1 MRDIQRR
8 LFESKKEAEQ
18 SIELRGI
25 LDKLLIDLICTRKK
39 HQLLHN
45 ALVNAKFRP
54 TNVGK
59 LMEIHQNTEEEEE
72 QQQQNS
78 LTLDEKKKKFDEFK
92 HLLDKQVREIL
103 CYEIKKNISF

>member
-45 ALVNAKFRP
+45 ALVNVKFRA
-54 TNVGK
+54 TNVEK
-59 LMEIHQNTEEEEE
+59 LMEMHQNAEEEEE
-72 QQQQNS
+72 EGEHQQHS

-92 HLLDKQVREIL
+92 HLLDKQVR
-103 CYEIKKNISF
+103 NSSP